1 MISYSSGESV
11 IKAVSAILETFA
23 LEQKPQM
30 PQTKRQKVPGILGQR
45 YCTRCNVKGSI
56 GAPFLGD
63 RMHKEDASCPG
74 ALTLD

>member
-11 IKAVSAILETFA
+11 IEAATLILEMFA

-45 YCTRCNVKGSI
+45 YCTRCNIKGSI
-56 GAPFLGD
+56 GVPLFGD
-63 RMHKEDASCPG
+63 
-74 ALTLD
+74 